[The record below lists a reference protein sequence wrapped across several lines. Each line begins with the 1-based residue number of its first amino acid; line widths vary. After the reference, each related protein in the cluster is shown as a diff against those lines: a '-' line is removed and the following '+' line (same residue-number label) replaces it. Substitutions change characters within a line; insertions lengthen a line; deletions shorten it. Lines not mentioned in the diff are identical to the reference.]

1 MFDDETGASDSAF
14 NSPAEAPARSSSFP
28 KPLRLRE
35 ALALD
40 MALLI
45 VAKRRSRRCSPSQN
59 SNFSDFDASSS
70 RWVRQR
76 ATFFVQS
83 RAMRVPVP
91 VLVPVVAV
99 GGTRSTS
106 TSSLEATLLERY
118 HPKKTRAALTKLAKR
133 VELGLEGEGRGRGR
147 GRGGGGE
154 PARQQ
159 GREEEP
165 SGAIITTP
173 TAVLPGIEA
182 KLDLLDSLKFGLG
195 YTVLQRYPVEF
206 LDESALEL
214 WSIMAAVLFTT
225 GFSPESIG
233 ALFQKHPCLFASAVQ
248 SPENVKELF
257 EWLREQGIVEADALR
272 VVNRFPLILQAD
284 VGSFLEPR
292 LAYLAGELEMPR
304 EEVAKSIVRHPELLS
319 VESAW
324 VQTRV
329 SYYRQQLGL
338 GAEDVRALFRR
349 QPSAF
354 AVDVERY
361 LVPMTAIMR
370 EYFGNTSS
378 SSSSSSSSSLST
390 AVVKSGLLSRSVDT
404 VRARIRAW
412 NELGMSKEDLRV
424 ALRRFPRLLCYPV
437 DRDPKYTDKLAF
449 LKAELGVDVP
459 AAVRSFP
466 AVVSYSLDRR
476 IRPRILGIKKLTGKA
491 PALQQLA
498 MTEAAFLKKHGV
510 EPTAYAAFVND
521 EL

>member
-1 MFDDETGASDSAF
+1 
-14 NSPAEAPARSSSFP
+14 
-28 KPLRLRE
+28 
-35 ALALD
+35 
-40 MALLI
+40 
-45 VAKRRSRRCSPSQN
+45 
-59 SNFSDFDASSS
+59 
-70 RWVRQR
+70 
-76 ATFFVQS
+76 
-83 RAMRVPVP
+83 MRVPVP
-91 VLVPVVAV
+91 VPVPVVAVVAVVAV
-99 GGTRSTS
+99 GGTTS
-106 TSSLEATLLERY
+106 TSLEATLLERY

-133 VELGLEGEGRGRGR
+133 VELGLEG
-147 GRGGGGE
+147 GGGG
-154 PARQQ
+154 
-159 GREEEP
+159 GGGGEP

-173 TAVLPGIEA
+173 TAVLSGIEA

-233 ALFQKHPCLFASAVQ
+233 ALFQKNPCLFASAVR

-257 EWLREQGIVEADALR
+257 EWLREQGIVETDALR

-284 VGSFLEPR
+284 VRSCLEPR

-370 EYFGNTSS
+370 EYFGNPP
-378 SSSSSSSSSLST
+378 SSSSSSLST

-510 EPTAYAAFVND
+510 EPSAYAAFLN
-521 EL
+521 EKL